1 MKKLTAGI
9 FTVMLGIVGMG
20 VANAEIAS
28 KAYVDQ
34 TTGSVETKVENL
46 TQIVNTNA
54 GTAESNKEAIETL
67 TSQLEGKADTS
78 ALNTLAGRVDA
89 NANSITT
96 LNGSGEGSVAKK
108 ITDALTPY
116 AKTADVATQIQG
128 ATSGLLNE
136 TDADTKYAPIATQT
150 TANANKAAI
159 DKLNGTAETTG
170 SILNTLK
177 PYIKTATVNNMLTHK
192 ASTDDLDAVEAK
204 ADGNTTKIEAI
215 NNAETGILAQAKADA
230 TAKADAA
237 KSYADTEI
245 GKVNTKFGD
254 YALTT
259 YVNTEVGKKVSTDTY
274 NTQIGVVNPTNM
286 GASASATTVV
296 AGVKEANDAVKVNA
310 KQIADNKTAIDSSLA
325 ELGTDVESRL
335 PRPTDACADPTN
347 KCVLVSAGKGNY
359 TWEVIERGT
368 SEVSGN

>member
-20 VANAEIAS
+20 AANAEIAS

-34 TTGSVETKVENL
+34 TTGSVETKVESL
-46 TQIVNTNA
+46 TQIVNANA
-54 GTAESNKEAIETL
+54 GTAADNKEAIETL

-78 ALNTLAGRVDA
+78 ALDTLAGRVDA
-89 NANSITT
+89 NTASITT

-128 ATSGLLNE
+128 ATAGLLSA
-136 TDADTKYAPIATQT
+136 TDADAAYAPIATKD
-150 TANANKAAI
+150 TADANKAAI
-159 DKLNGTAETTG
+159 EKLNGTAETAG
-170 SILNTLK
+170 SILNTLA
-177 PYIKTATVNNMLTHK
+177 PYAKTADVN
-192 ASTDDLDAVEAK
+192 ASL
-204 ADGNTTKIEAI
+204 AD
-215 NNAETGILAQAKADA
+215 
-230 TAKADAA
+230 
-237 KSYADTEI
+237 
-245 GKVNTKFGD
+245 
-254 YALTT
+254 
-259 YVNTEVGKKVSTDTY
+259 VNTEVGKKVSTDTY

-296 AGVKEANDAVKVNA
+296 AGIKEANENVKRNEQNITA
-310 KQIADNKTAIDSSLA
+310 NREAIDKSLA

-335 PRPTDACADPTN
+335 PRPTDACADPKN

-368 SEVSGN
+368 SETSGN